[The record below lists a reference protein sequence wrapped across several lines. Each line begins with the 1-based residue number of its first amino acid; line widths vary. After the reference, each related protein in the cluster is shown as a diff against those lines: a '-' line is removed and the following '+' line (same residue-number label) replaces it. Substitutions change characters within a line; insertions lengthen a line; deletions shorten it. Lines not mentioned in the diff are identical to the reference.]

1 MHTHLRRAAGRWLA
15 LALLGLA
22 ACDAAGAPAAPATP
36 PPSDGHLR
44 HAAEAPA
51 PGEPSGGSVYNLESK
66 WRDPLGRER
75 TLGSLAGRVQ
85 VVSMVYTYCGRT
97 CPQVLLDMKRIEGAA
112 GGGVGFVLV
121 SIDPER
127 DTPDRLRTFAEGARL
142 DPARWTLLSG
152 ADGDILELAA
162 LLGVKYRRESA
173 TELSHSN
180 VLVVLDRRGEIVH
193 RQLGLGGEGVDRT
206 AEAVRAALRPGT

>member
-1 MHTHLRRAAGRWLA
+1 MHTHLRRAAGRLLA

-22 ACDAAGAPAAPATP
+22 ACDGAGAPAAPSAP
-36 PPSDGHLR
+36 PAHLGHGG

-51 PGEPSGGSVYNLESK
+51 PGEPSGESVYNLESV
-66 WRDPLGRER
+66 WRDQLGRER

-97 CPQVLLDMKRIEGAA
+97 CPQVLLDMKRIEGAV

-142 DPARWTLLSG
+142 DPERWSLLSG
-152 ADGDILELAA
+152 GDGDILELAA

-193 RQLGLGGEGVDRT
+193 RQLGLGGEGVDGT
-206 AEAVRAALRPGT
+206 AEAVRRALRPGT

>member
-1 MHTHLRRAAGRWLA
+1 MHTHLRRAAGLLLS

-22 ACDAAGAPAAPATP
+22 ACDAAGAPAAPPTP
-36 PPSDGHLR
+36 TGSAAHSG
-44 HAAEAPA
+44 HAAQAPA
-51 PGEPSGGSVYNLESK
+51 PGEPTGESVYNLESV
-66 WRDPLGRER
+66 WRDQLGRER

-97 CPQVLLDMKRIEGAA
+97 CPQVLLDMKRIEGATGSGA
-112 GGGVGFVLV
+112 GFVLV

-152 ADGDILELAA
+152 GDVLELAA

-206 AEAVRAALRPGT
+206 AQAVRAALRPEP

>member
-1 MHTHLRRAAGRWLA
+1 MHTNLSRAAGLLLS

-22 ACDAAGAPAAPATP
+22 ACDAAGAPA
-36 PPSDGHLR
+36 PSASTGSAAHSG
-44 HAAEAPA
+44 HAAQPPA
-51 PGEPSGGSVYNLESK
+51 PGEPTDESVYNLESV
-66 WRDPLGRER
+66 WRDQLGRER

-85 VVSMVYTYCGRT
+85 VVSIVYTYCGRT
-97 CPQVLLDMKRIEGAA
+97 CPQVLLDMKRIEGAT
-112 GGGVGFVLV
+112 GGGAGFVLV
-121 SIDPER
+121 SIDPAR

-152 ADGDILELAA
+152 GDGDVLELAA

-206 AEAVRAALRPGT
+206 AQAVRAALRPET